1 MGREEVNN
9 LLNTKSKEINMLNDA
24 MFKSVIR
31 SKEARPIVNN
41 FLHFLTNIQMEKLET
56 ATYMGGEITKSHM
69 NEKGKISDV
78 IIKIENCKIILEMNQ
93 TDTKDIFDK
102 NVSYAFALAKTSTHM
117 SEERKRVILI
127 NFDGFN
133 RFKTDE
139 PILVFQ
145 LQDKYG
151 HIESELY
158 LSFHLIL
165 ENARKSQYNIPKE
178 VQEFMDFFQKYES
191 IEELKEKYKGK
202 EKFKG
207 MVKKVEE
214 LTQDEDFLMY
224 YDLEEKHKHEKQS
237 SYELGVEHGMEQG
250 SKQNS
255 IEIAKKMLAE
265 NEQIEKIMNYTNLT
279 EEEIKNLI
287 N

>member
-1 MGREEVNN
+1 
-9 LLNTKSKEINMLNDA
+9 MLNDA

-41 FLHFLTNIQMEKLET
+41 FLHFLTNIQMDKLET

-102 NVSYAFALAKTSTHM
+102 NTSYAFALSRISTHVK
-117 SEERKRVILI
+117 ENRKRVILI

-139 PILVFQ
+139 PILVFR
-145 LQDKYG
+145 LQDKDG

-165 ENARKSQYNIPKE
+165 ENAKKNKYNIPKE

-214 LTQDEDFLMY
+214 LTQDEDFLIY

-287 N
+287 ESVKNFV

>member
-1 MGREEVNN
+1 
-9 LLNTKSKEINMLNDA
+9 MLNDA

-41 FLHFLTNIQMEKLET
+41 FLHFLTHIQMDKLET

-69 NEKGKISDV
+69 DEKGKISDV

-133 RFKTDE
+133 RFKTNK
-139 PILVFQ
+139 PILVFR

-165 ENARKSQYNIPKE
+165 ENAKKNKYNIPKE

-237 SYELGVEHGMEQG
+237 SYELGLEHGMEQG
-250 SKQNS
+250 SKQTE
-255 IEIAKKMLAE
+255 IEIARKMLNE